1 MICPAKLKKQ
11 TLPSAHQEKHGLGK
25 NECTINSNVRVHSDF
40 SPNLERYG
48 RISNS
53 QQERH
58 SFSHDATFSIFSI
71 STGTGIVTQWDCRT
85 VTGAQKLWITQFG
98 LSAWSS
104 KQIMWKEASAT
115 KRKPI
120 AVDEKYIQ
128 VAKNIDCAHA
138 FTQSCKQPSYLSR
151 YPREVMTSF
160 CFSPGTW
167 RIRIILLSEIAS
179 GKLQLIAK
187 LGLQPC
193 WDKNMLPSTTSL
205 DDTSSNN
212 MKPCAFVNIVSYSY
226 FTDDPFPPATT
237 LWHSEG

>member
-71 STGTGIVTQWDCRT
+71 STGTGIVTQWDWRRT
-85 VTGAQKLWITQFG
+85 VTGAQKTMNHSVRFKCLIIK
-98 LSAWSS
+98 

-128 VAKNIDCAHA
+128 VAKNIGLC
-138 FTQSCKQPSYLSR
+138 T
-151 YPREVMTSF
+151 
-160 CFSPGTW
+160 CFSHKAANNQV
-167 RIRIILLSEIAS
+167 IFQDIH
-179 GKLQLIAK
+179 AK
-187 LGLQPC
+187 
-193 WDKNMLPSTTSL
+193 S
-205 DDTSSNN
+205 
-212 MKPCAFVNIVSYSY
+212 
-226 FTDDPFPPATT
+226 
-237 LWHSEG
+237 